1 MQKNKIDQY
10 SKHVMCFRLRQDIC
24 NKLHTQFEKVEG
36 SLRSLH
42 KIICQTKQTLTFFSE
57 TVHLSDFICKD
68 AFLKVEKN
76 LTFSANV
83 WQEI

>member
-24 NKLHTQFEKVEG
+24 NELHTQFEKVEG
-36 SLRSLH
+36 SGLRSLY
-42 KIICQTKQTLTFFSE
+42 KIICQTKQKKTFFSE
-57 TVHLSDFICKD
+57 TVNLSDFICKD

-76 LTFSANV
+76 LNFSANF
-83 WQEI
+83 

>member
-24 NKLHTQFEKVEG
+24 NELHSIWESWGKLTFFVQDCLSNQADVD
-36 SLRSLH
+36 
-42 KIICQTKQTLTFFSE
+42 FFSE

-76 LTFSANV
+76 LTFSANF